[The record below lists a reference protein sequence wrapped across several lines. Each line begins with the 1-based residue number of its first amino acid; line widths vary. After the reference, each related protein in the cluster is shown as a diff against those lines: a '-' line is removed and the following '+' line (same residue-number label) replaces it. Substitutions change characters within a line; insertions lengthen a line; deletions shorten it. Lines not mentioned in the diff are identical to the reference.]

1 MAMDLLTACRDPNLF
16 QPWFAKT
23 PTTWSSWFTFL
34 KAMFALPLEGEELA
48 TFTRCTGRAVP
59 PEKPA
64 SEAWLICGRRSG
76 KSFMLS
82 LIAVYLATFKD
93 WREHLTPGEVAT
105 IMIVATDRRQARVI
119 LRYITAFLEE
129 CRLLAPLVQRKGGAS
144 EGWAIE
150 LEGRVTIEVH
160 SCSFRAVRGYTVVA
174 ALLDEIAFWRSDDS
188 ANPDREVIEAIR
200 PALVTTPGSILLA
213 ASSPYARKGAL
224 WEAHRKHFAKDG
236 PVLIWQTAT
245 TMMNPTVGEA
255 VVEAA
260 LERDPSIGASEWLAL
275 FRSDIE
281 SFITREA
288 VESCIEPGV
297 RERPPVRGVRYA
309 AFCDPSGGRSD
320 AMTLAIGHREQD
332 CGVVDCLREARPPFD
347 PASVVREFAE
357 TLGAYGVREIR
368 ADRYGG
374 EWPTAEFRKHGI
386 WCRPAEKPK
395 SDLYRELLPGIN
407 ARRVELL
414 DDSKL
419 VAQLV
424 GLERRVG
431 RGGRDSIDHPPGMHD
446 DLANSVAGV
455 WDSVMGK
462 AAHNTLV
469 QKRLLG
475 V

>member
-1 MAMDLLTACRDPNLF
+1 MDLLTACRDPNLF
-16 QPWFAKT
+16 AGWFRD
-23 PTTWSSWFTFL
+23 PQTWRNWFVFL
-34 KAMFALPLEGEELA
+34 RALFALPIEGEDLE

-59 PEKPA
+59 PETPA

-82 LIAVYLATFKD
+82 LIAAYLATFKD
-93 WREHLTPGEVAT
+93 WREHLAPGEHAT
-105 IMIVATDRRQARVI
+105 IMIVACDRKQSRVI
-119 LRYITAFLEE
+119 VRYITAFLEE
-129 CRLLAPLVQRKGGAS
+129 CQLLAPLVQRKSGAA

-224 WEAHRKHFAKDG
+224 WEAHRRHYAKDG

-288 VESCIEPGV
+288 VEACVEPGV
-297 RERPPVRGVRYA
+297 RERPPVPGVRYA
-309 AFCDPSGGRSD
+309 AFVDPSGGRADS
-320 AMTLAIGHREQD
+320 MTLAVGHRELD
-332 CGVVDCLREARPPFD
+332 CGVVDCLREIKPPFD
-347 PASVVREFAE
+347 PASVVREFAGE
-357 TLGAYGVREIR
+357 LAAYGVREVR
-368 ADRYGG
+368 GDRYGG
-374 EWPTAEFRKHGI
+374 EWPAAEFRKHGI
-386 WCRPAEKPK
+386 WYRPADKAK
-395 SDLYRELLPGIN
+395 SDLYRELLPGVN

-414 DDSKL
+414 DDPKL

-431 RGGRDSIDHPPGMHD
+431 RGGRDSIDHPPGAHD
-446 DLANSVAGV
+446 DLANAVAGL
-455 WDSVMGK
+455 WDMVMGK
-462 AAHNTLV
+462 AARSTLT
-469 QKRLLG
+469 QARLLG